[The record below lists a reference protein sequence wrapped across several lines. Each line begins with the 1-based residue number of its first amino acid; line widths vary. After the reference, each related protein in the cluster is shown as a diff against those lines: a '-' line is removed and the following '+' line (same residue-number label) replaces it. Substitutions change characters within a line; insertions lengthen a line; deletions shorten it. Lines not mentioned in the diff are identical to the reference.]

1 MGFRNV
7 IITQHSK
14 LSYSNNAMIVQ
25 NKDGIN
31 QIPLVDMDILL
42 ISTTQAVITSALV
55 SKLAE
60 SGIKV
65 IFTDNKNEPV
75 TETVNYY
82 PNNRSLGTCLQQYEW
97 NDHVKEILWTKI
109 VRSKIINQIKVLK
122 NYQIDCQDLKIE
134 LDKLEIND
142 MTNRE
147 AVVARKY
154 FEKLFGN
161 KYSRKDF
168 TPMNAALNYG
178 YSILLSAVNKE
189 IVSAGYVT
197 YLGIHHQ
204 SQENMFNF
212 GSDLMEPFRPVVDY
226 WLAGKNFLEFTP
238 DIKYGLVDL
247 LNLEIKYNKKQM
259 LLKNA
264 ITKYVRDVIE
274 YLNQETVEFD
284 MEVEFTN
291 EVPNN
296 AINDNV

>member
-55 SKLAE
+55 GKLAE
-60 SGIKV
+60 SGIKE

-82 PNNRSLGTCLQQYEW
+82 PNNRSLGTYLQQYEW

-122 NYQIDCQDLKIE
+122 NYQIDCQDLKNE

-226 WLAGKNFLEFTP
+226 WLADKNFLDFTP

-264 ITKYVRDVIE
+264 IAKYVRDVIE

>member
-31 QIPLVDMDILL
+31 QVPLVDMDILL
-42 ISTTQAVITSALV
+42 ISTTQAVITSALI

-75 TETVNYY
+75 AETVNYY
-82 PNNRSLGTCLQQYEW
+82 PNNRSLSTYLQQYEW

-122 NYQIDCQDLKIE
+122 NYQIDCQDLKNE

-226 WLAGKNFLEFTP
+226 WLADKNFLEFTP

>member
-55 SKLAE
+55 GKLAE

-65 IFTDNKNEPV
+65 IFIDNKNEPV

-82 PNNRSLGTCLQQYEW
+82 PNNRSLGTYLQQYEW

-122 NYQIDCQDLKIE
+122 NYQIDCQDLKNE

-226 WLAGKNFLEFTP
+226 WLADKNFLDFTP

-264 ITKYVRDVIE
+264 IAKYVRDVIE

>member
-1 MGFRNV
+1 M

-55 SKLAE
+55 GKLAE

-82 PNNRSLGTCLQQYEW
+82 PNNRSLGTYLQQYEW

-122 NYQIDCQDLKIE
+122 NYQIDCQDLKNE

-226 WLAGKNFLEFTP
+226 WLADKNFLDFTP

-247 LNLEIKYNKKQM
+247 LNLEIKYNKK
-259 LLKNA
+259 
-264 ITKYVRDVIE
+264 
-274 YLNQETVEFD
+274 
-284 MEVEFTN
+284 
-291 EVPNN
+291 
-296 AINDNV
+296 

>member
-1 MGFRNV
+1 M
-7 IITQHSK
+7 
-14 LSYSNNAMIVQ
+14 
-25 NKDGIN
+25 
-31 QIPLVDMDILL
+31 
-42 ISTTQAVITSALV
+42 
-55 SKLAE
+55 
-60 SGIKV
+60 

-82 PNNRSLGTCLQQYEW
+82 PNNRSLGICLQQYEW

-226 WLAGKNFLEFTP
+226 WLADKNFLEFTP

-274 YLNQETVEFD
+274 YLNQEIVEFD

>member
-1 MGFRNV
+1 M

-55 SKLAE
+55 GKLAE

-65 IFTDNKNEPV
+65 IFTDNKNELV

-82 PNNRSLGTCLQQYEW
+82 PNNRSLGTYLQQYEW

-122 NYQIDCQDLKIE
+122 NYQIDCQDLKNE

-226 WLAGKNFLEFTP
+226 WLADKNFLDFTP

-264 ITKYVRDVIE
+264 IAKYVRDVIE

>member
-1 MGFRNV
+1 M
-7 IITQHSK
+7 
-14 LSYSNNAMIVQ
+14 
-25 NKDGIN
+25 
-31 QIPLVDMDILL
+31 
-42 ISTTQAVITSALV
+42 
-55 SKLAE
+55 
-60 SGIKV
+60 

-82 PNNRSLGTCLQQYEW
+82 PNNRSLGTYLQQYEW

-122 NYQIDCQDLKIE
+122 NYQIDCQDLKNE

-226 WLAGKNFLEFTP
+226 WLADKNFLDFTP

-264 ITKYVRDVIE
+264 IAKYVRDVIE

>member
-55 SKLAE
+55 GKLAE

-82 PNNRSLGTCLQQYEW
+82 PNNRSLGTYLQQYEW

-122 NYQIDCQDLKIE
+122 NYQIDCQDLKNE

-226 WLAGKNFLEFTP
+226 WLADKNFLDFTP

-247 LNLEIKYNKKQM
+247 LNLEIKYNKNKCC
-259 LLKNA
+259 
-264 ITKYVRDVIE
+264 
-274 YLNQETVEFD
+274 
-284 MEVEFTN
+284 
-291 EVPNN
+291 
-296 AINDNV
+296 

>member
-1 MGFRNV
+1 M
-7 IITQHSK
+7 
-14 LSYSNNAMIVQ
+14 
-25 NKDGIN
+25 
-31 QIPLVDMDILL
+31 
-42 ISTTQAVITSALV
+42 
-55 SKLAE
+55 
-60 SGIKV
+60 
-65 IFTDNKNEPV
+65 

-82 PNNRSLGTCLQQYEW
+82 PNNRSLDTYLQQYEW

-226 WLAGKNFLEFTP
+226 WLADKNFLEFTP

>member
-82 PNNRSLGTCLQQYEW
+82 PNNRSLGTYLQQYEW

-122 NYQIDCQDLKIE
+122 NYQIDCQDLKNE

-212 GSDLMEPFRPVVDY
+212 GS
-226 WLAGKNFLEFTP
+226 
-238 DIKYGLVDL
+238 VDL